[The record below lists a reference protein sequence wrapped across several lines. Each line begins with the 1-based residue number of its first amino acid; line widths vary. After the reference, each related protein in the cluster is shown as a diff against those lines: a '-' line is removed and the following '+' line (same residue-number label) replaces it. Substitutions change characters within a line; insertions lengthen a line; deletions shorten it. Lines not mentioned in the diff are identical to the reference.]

1 MDSLYLIEYSY
12 RSLQFINFLEQ
23 SLNSWKEV
31 PETNEMK
38 KKLTMQE
45 KQMIFRK
52 INDNNLIEYQ
62 KFENSV
68 EMPKSG
74 KVDSQKV
81 DFIKKWAKSNNIK
94 YSNFNFEEIYYIS
107 NQIYNF
113 YIKKLFKLK
122 EEKNSVLNLVFPQ
135 LIKSLFSSFQILNE
149 LMSIF
154 LKEKNAEKNR
164 FTDLILKTEEDEKKY
179 KEEFND
185 LKNDNE
191 QYKNKIGNLR
201 SKINELLE
209 ERNKLKKNLEENRNN
224 NDNIEELKK
233 KYILTLDLNNS
244 LIIENQNFE
253 LELNWL
259 KNEIEIGKQERQAL
273 EKKLENEEN
282 ERKALE
288 KKLENERKALEKK
301 LENERKALEKKLENE
316 ENERQEKLKIKNN
329 EIIKVIEDN
338 NKKLLQKISEIILE

>member
-191 QYKNKIGNLR
+191 QYKNKIGDLR

-233 KYILTLDLNNS
+233 KYISTKDLNYS
-244 LIIENQNFE
+244 LIIEIQNFE
-253 LELNWL
+253 VELNWL

-273 EKKLENEEN
+273 EKKLENE
-282 ERKALE
+282 
-288 KKLENERKALEKK
+288 
-301 LENERKALEKKLENE
+301 ENERKALEKKLENE

>member
-38 KKLTMQE
+38 KKLTIQE
-45 KQMIFRK
+45 KQMIFRR

-113 YIKKLFKLK
+113 YIKKLNKLK

-179 KEEFND
+179 KEEFNI
-185 LKNDNE
+185 LKNDNK
-191 QYKNKIGNLR
+191 QYKNKIGNLK

-209 ERNKLKKNLEENRNN
+209 EMNILKKNLAEYKNN
-224 NDNIEELKK
+224 NDNIKELKK
-233 KYILTLDLNNS
+233 KYYSAINLNNILS
-244 LIIENQNFE
+244 FENQNFE
-253 LELNWL
+253 VELNWL
-259 KNEIEIGKQERQAL
+259 KNEIEIGKQERKAL

-288 KKLENERKALEKK
+288 KKLENE
-301 LENERKALEKKLENE
+301 
-316 ENERQEKLKIKNN
+316 ENERQEKLNKKNN
-329 EIIKVIEDN
+329 EIIKFIEDNNKVIEDN
-338 NKKLLQKISEIILE
+338 NKKLLQKISEIILK

>member
-191 QYKNKIGNLR
+191 QYKNKIGDLR

-288 KKLENERKALEKK
+288 KKLENE
-301 LENERKALEKKLENE
+301 

>member
-179 KEEFND
+179 KEEFNI
-185 LKNDNE
+185 LKNENK
-191 QYKNKIGNLR
+191 QYKNKIGNLK

-209 ERNKLKKNLEENRNN
+209 EMNILKKNLEEYKNN
-224 NDNIEELKK
+224 NDNIKELKK
-233 KYILTLDLNNS
+233 KYYSAINLNNILS
-244 LIIENQNFE
+244 FENQNFE
-253 LELNWL
+253 VELNWL
-259 KNEIEIGKQERQAL
+259 KNEIEIGKQ
-273 EKKLENEEN
+273 
-282 ERKALE
+282 
-288 KKLENERKALEKK
+288 
-301 LENERKALEKKLENE
+301 ERKALEKKLENE
-316 ENERQEKLKIKNN
+316 ENERQEKLNKKSN
-329 EIIKVIEDN
+329 EIIKFIEDNNKVIEDN
-338 NKKLLQKISEIILE
+338 NTKLLQKISEIILK

>member
-107 NQIYNF
+107 NQIYNL

-233 KYILTLDLNNS
+233 KYISTLDLNNS

-253 LELNWL
+253 LELN
-259 KNEIEIGKQERQAL
+259 
-273 EKKLENEEN
+273 
-282 ERKALE
+282 
-288 KKLENERKALEKK
+288 
-301 LENERKALEKKLENE
+301 
-316 ENERQEKLKIKNN
+316 
-329 EIIKVIEDN
+329 
-338 NKKLLQKISEIILE
+338 

>member
-107 NQIYNF
+107 NQIYNL

-179 KEEFND
+179 KEEFNI
-185 LKNDNE
+185 LKNDNK
-191 QYKNKIGNLR
+191 QYKNKIGNLK

-209 ERNKLKKNLEENRNN
+209 EMNILKKNLEEYKNK
-224 NDNIEELKK
+224 NDNIKELKK
-233 KYILTLDLNNS
+233 KYYSAINLNNILS
-244 LIIENQNFE
+244 FENQNFE
-253 LELNWL
+253 VELNWL
-259 KNEIEIGKQERQAL
+259 KNEIEIGKQ
-273 EKKLENEEN
+273 
-282 ERKALE
+282 
-288 KKLENERKALEKK
+288 
-301 LENERKALEKKLENE
+301 ERKALEKKLENE
-316 ENERQEKLKIKNN
+316 ENERQEKLNKKSN
-329 EIIKVIEDN
+329 EIIKFIEDNNKVIEDN
-338 NKKLLQKISEIILE
+338 NTKLLQKISEIILK

>member
-31 PETNEMK
+31 PETNKMK
-38 KKLTMQE
+38 EKLTIQE

-107 NQIYNF
+107 NQIYNL

-191 QYKNKIGNLR
+191 QYKNKIGDLR

-233 KYILTLDLNNS
+233 KYISTLDLNNS

-288 KKLENERKALEKK
+288 KKLENE
-301 LENERKALEKKLENE
+301 
-316 ENERQEKLKIKNN
+316 ENERQEKLNKKIN
-329 EIIKVIEDN
+329 EIIKFIEDNNKVIEDN
-338 NKKLLQKISEIILE
+338 NTKLLKKISEIILK

>member
-12 RSLQFINFLEQ
+12 RSLKFINFLEQ
-23 SLNSWKEV
+23 SLNSWKQV

-38 KKLTMQE
+38 NKLTMQE
-45 KQMIFRK
+45 KQMIFRQ
-52 INDNNLIEYQ
+52 INNDNLIEYQ

-113 YIKKLFKLK
+113 YINKLNKLK

-135 LIKSLFSSFQILNE
+135 LIKSLFFSFQILNE

-154 LKEKNAEKNR
+154 LKEKNTEKDN
-164 FTDLILKTEEDEKKY
+164 FTSLLLKTEEDEKKY

-191 QYKNKIGNLR
+191 QYKNKIDNLR
-201 SKINELLE
+201 SKIHELINE
-209 ERNKLKKNLEENRNN
+209 RDTLKKNLEEYRNN
-224 NDNIEELKK
+224 NNNIEELKK
-233 KYILTLDLNNS
+233 KYISTIDLNNS

-259 KNEIEIGKQERQAL
+259 KNEIEIGKQERKAL

-288 KKLENERKALEKK
+288 KKIRK
-301 LENERKALEKKLENE
+301 
-316 ENERQEKLKIKNN
+316 
-329 EIIKVIEDN
+329 
-338 NKKLLQKISEIILE
+338 

>member
-179 KEEFND
+179 KEEFNI
-185 LKNDNE
+185 LNNE
-191 QYKNKIGNLR
+191 NKQYKNKIGNLK

-209 ERNKLKKNLEENRNN
+209 EMNILKKNLEEYKNN
-224 NDNIEELKK
+224 NDNIKELKK
-233 KYILTLDLNNS
+233 KYYSAINLNNILS
-244 LIIENQNFE
+244 FENQNFE
-253 LELNWL
+253 VELNWL
-259 KNEIEIGKQERQAL
+259 KNEIEIGKQ
-273 EKKLENEEN
+273 
-282 ERKALE
+282 
-288 KKLENERKALEKK
+288 
-301 LENERKALEKKLENE
+301 ERKALEKKLENE
-316 ENERQEKLKIKNN
+316 ENERQEKLNKKGN
-329 EIIKVIEDN
+329 EIIKFIEDNNKVIEDN
-338 NKKLLQKISEIILE
+338 NTKLLKKISEIILK